1 MAKNHGKPINMD
13 SNTFYSL
20 KADMTEELNKLI
32 RVMQGINADD
42 ATMTVKISLH
52 LESGDYGDVP
62 TVKHK
67 VTTSVTRKSEKAGEM
82 DGEYVIE
89 DDGEGGHYLKPLS
102 TQMDMMEEYE
112 EEEEDEEEEEE
123 EEDV

>member
-1 MAKNHGKPINMD
+1 MTKKYEKPINMD
-13 SNTFYSL
+13 SNTFYTL
-20 KADMTEELNKLI
+20 KADMTDELNKLI
-32 RVMQGINADD
+32 RVMQGINAED
-42 ATMTVKISLH
+42 ATMTVKITLH
-52 LESGDYGDVP
+52 LEPGDFGDVP

-102 TQMDMMEEYE
+102 SQMDMMEEYE
-112 EEEEDEEEEEE
+112 EEEA
-123 EEDV
+123 EDV